1 MTIDWLLLTPA
12 LAPAAGAL
20 LVLLLDLLP
29 ARAGALHRWP
39 QAVGALACAI
49 GLGGVLAVA
58 GRPATSLQPGDA
70 TDRLTL
76 CTPAPE
82 GACFV
87 DLSGPAV
94 GLAASVLLSGLA
106 VAVLMWPT
114 RGDRPPVRGSVPI
127 ALLLAAVTGGV
138 VVASGRDVAT
148 WLVGLELATVPL
160 VALVALTGGGRAAH
174 GALSFV
180 LTSVLSFALLAVGAA
195 LWVVATGHPALAGGG
210 VTTAWQTPS
219 HRPAL
224 ALSVL
229 LALAGLGFKVAAVPF
244 HTWVPPT
251 YAASPT
257 AVTTALATVSKVA
270 AVAGLVAL
278 VRPLAQAHAAGVTVH
293 AAALGLGL
301 VAAVTMT
308 VGGVVALR
316 QHDVVRLI
324 AWSAIA
330 QGGWLLLALASLSEG
345 GLRAA
350 SAYAVAYALATVVVL
365 AVVAVVSGS
374 GTAGREVAAG
384 RQPTAGREPAAGR
397 QPTAGREPAAGREL
411 AAYTG
416 LFRRHPGAAFALTLG
431 LLSLAGVPPGVLGL
445 VAKVA
450 VLGPVTNAGLWWL
463 AVVAALNVV
472 LGLAVYLRW
481 VRVLLQAP
489 EPGAPVI
496 DADGPRGLALG
507 LSVSALVGLSVL
519 PQLVLSLVR

>member
-1 MTIDWLLLTPA
+1 MTIDWLLLSPA

-29 ARAGALHRWP
+29 TRSGSWQRWP
-39 QAVGALACAI
+39 AAVGALACAA
-49 GLGGVLAVA
+49 GLGGVLTVA
-58 GRPATSLQPGDA
+58 GRSTTSAGA
-70 TDRLTL
+70 ADRLTL
-76 CTPAPE
+76 CTPAPD
-82 GACFV
+82 GACFA

-94 GLAASVLLSGLA
+94 GLAASVLLSGLV

-114 RGDRPPVRGSVPI
+114 STDQPPVRGSVPI
-127 ALLLAAVTGGV
+127 ALLLTAVTGGV

-148 WLVGLELATVPL
+148 WLIGLELATVPL
-160 VALVALTGGGRAAH
+160 VALVALAGGRRAAH

-180 LTSVLSFALLAVGAA
+180 LTSVLSFGLLAVAA
-195 LWVVATGHPALAGGG
+195 GLWVVATGHPALSGGA
-210 VTTAWQTPS
+210 VLSAWQIPS

-224 ALSVL
+224 TLAVL

-257 AVTTALATVSKVA
+257 AVTTALATVSKVS

-278 VRPLAQAHAAGVTVH
+278 VRPLAEAHAAGVSIH
-293 AAALGLGL
+293 AAALGLAL

-316 QHDVVRLI
+316 QVDVVRLL

-330 QGGWLLLALASLSEG
+330 QGGWLLLALASLTEG

-350 SAYAVAYALATVVVL
+350 SAYAVAYALASVVVL
-365 AVVAVVSGS
+365 SVVAVVSGS
-374 GTAGREVAAG
+374 GTS
-384 RQPTAGREPAAGR
+384 
-397 QPTAGREPAAGREL
+397 GREL
-411 AAYTG
+411 AAYRG
-416 LFRRHPGAAFALTLG
+416 LVRRHPAAGFALTFG

-445 VAKVA
+445 VAKVV
-450 VLGPVTNAGLWWL
+450 VLGSVTNAGLWWL
-463 AVVAALNVV
+463 AVIAALNVV

-481 VRVLLQAP
+481 VVEVLRTPQ
-489 EPGAPVI
+489 PGAAVI
-496 DADGPRGLALG
+496 DADGPRGLVLG
-507 LSVSALVGLSVL
+507 LSVIVLAGLSLL